1 MLKTKR
7 LHRRFKL
14 RMTKRQQ
21 IRKKILSLMKKIV
34 RRIQK
39 QSIKN
44 KQPKSPTTIKS
55 RELLNLWLKEN
66 SSKRQSKR

>member
-66 SSKRQSKR
+66 SSKRQSKS